1 MQENFRRLS
10 LRVQFPDLAL
20 LQHLNQNHH
29 HPLGGRNFDSFSAVL
44 WCKIKVNMHLFH
56 LAKGFPILDFKDV
69 QSMDLVQQM
78 EVWEVQ
84 NYL

>member
-1 MQENFRRLS
+1 
-10 LRVQFPDLAL
+10 
-20 LQHLNQNHH
+20 
-29 HPLGGRNFDSFSAVL
+29 
-44 WCKIKVNMHLFH
+44 MHLFR